1 MAFKDNL
8 LKFLKANGIED
19 DPEVAPPRYQ
29 NIQDYLP
36 SEQLVWHRGAVR
48 ISVALALVQENQ
60 VGALGLL
67 EELQRTFGLPVG
79 AAVSWQRITDGELST
94 PDPVAVNPIGF
105 QVPKDMVASRPDLDP
120 GVKYFF
126 NVGPKFPEPGDTY
139 KNAAGVF
146 VAIAFGMFSRWWMKK
161 G

>member
-8 LKFLKANGIED
+8 LKFLKANGIEE
-19 DPEVAPPRYQ
+19 DPEVGTPNFQPVEGYV
-29 NIQDYLP
+29 P

-48 ISVALALVQENQ
+48 ISVALAVVQETEA
-60 VGALGLL
+60 GALGVL

-79 AAVSWQRITDGELST
+79 AATQWRQITDGEVSAGG
-94 PDPVAVNPIGF
+94 PVLVNPIGF
-105 QVPKDMVASRPDLDP
+105 QVPKDLVASRPDLDQAA
-120 GVKYFF
+120 KYFF

-139 KNAAGVF
+139 KNASGVF